1 MGKLTVRAIESFKP
15 AEKPYHK
22 PDGDG
27 LRLRIATDG
36 TKSWQ
41 IKYTANGK
49 ETTVTLPRR
58 YGQRTDDGH
67 LSLEDARIEAAG
79 IRALARSGTDYQQK
93 IADDRA
99 AEERARQRERDEQE
113 ARNRR
118 KTVRQLFEQW
128 ATAELSSR
136 KDGGAET
143 KRGLEKDVLSA
154 IGNRHADD
162 ITRADIMAIL
172 DGVKARNAN
181 RLANRLLA
189 EMRQM
194 FGFGAVREIVKVDP
208 TYGIKKRDVGGK
220 DAERERTLSEEEIK
234 ELPEKLEA
242 ANLLTSTKHAVWVML
257 STLARIGELTNAR
270 KADIDIDAGTW
281 IIPAEHSKNGKPH
294 TVYLSDFAAL
304 HMGELLAL
312 SDDPVWL
319 FPARNID
326 TDEPSRAVCSKSITK
341 QLHDRQRGK
350 TKTNGTALTTALT
363 LPGGTWTPHDLRRTG
378 STLMGELGVHG
389 DVIEKCL
396 NHTEENK
403 IKRTYQRA
411 IRQQEQIEAW
421 QKLGD
426 RLDLLT
432 RDDVDNVVTLAGR
445 AANA

>member
-1 MGKLTVRAIESFKP
+1 MGKLTVRKIESLKP
-15 AEKPYHK
+15 TDKPYHE

-27 LRLRIATDG
+27 LRLRVATDG

-41 IKYTANGK
+41 VKYTANGK
-49 ETTVTLPRR
+49 ETTITLPRR
-58 YGQRTDDGH
+58 YGPRTDDGH
-67 LSLEDARIEAAG
+67 LSLEDARDEAAG

-99 AEERARQRERDEQE
+99 AEELARQRAREEQE

-128 ATAELSSR
+128 AKRELVKR

-143 KRGLEKDVLSA
+143 KRGFEKDVLSA
-154 IGNRHADD
+154 IGDRYADD
-162 ITRADIMAIL
+162 ITKADIMSIL
-172 DGVKARNAN
+172 DAVKARNAN

-194 FGFGAVREIVKVDP
+194 FGFALVREIVKSDP
-208 TYGIKKRDVGGK
+208 TAGIKKKDVGGK
-220 DAERERTLSEEEIK
+220 DAERDRTLSEDEIK
-234 ELPEKLEA
+234 ALPAKLEA
-242 ANLLTSTKHAVWVML
+242 ANLLVSTKHAVWIML

-270 KADIDIDAGTW
+270 KTDIDLDTGRWT
-281 IIPAEHSKNGKPH
+281 IPAERSKNGKPH
-294 TVYLSDFAAL
+294 TIYLSHFAKSHVQA
-304 HMGELLAL
+304 LLAL

-319 FPARNID
+319 LPATRND
-326 TDEPSRAVCSKSITK
+326 GPVCSKSITK

-350 TKTNGTALTTALT
+350 QKTNGTALTTALS

-378 STLMGELGVHG
+378 ATLMGELGVHG

-411 IRQQEQIEAW
+411 IRQQEQTEAW
-421 QKLGD
+421 RLLGD

-432 RDDVDNVVTLAGR
+432 RDDAGNVVTLAAR